1 MRQSLNITF
10 EGYTE
15 PQTFLLADVKIDGG
29 NLDHRSIYLWWHNG
43 GTVAMFPFGR
53 EIWRILRCAARLSE
67 RRRAGDPRGDAALR
81 RSLWPARAAHP
92 RPELAVDLPHQR
104 AAGDQ
109 VPRRALFLA
118 GDAAHI
124 HSPAGGQ
131 GMNTGIQD
139 AVNLGWKLA
148 YALNGAGNTEVLL
161 DSYEAE
167 RRPIA
172 RAVIAAAAQ
181 KQHLSFGA
189 SKLTSMVR
197 NMAVSIF
204 GNLPAVHRKLQVELS
219 ETGFVYRDGP
229 LVALAGGKRRGK
241 RTEVG
246 TRAREAS
253 IVDAASGKTTSLW
266 PYLSAA
272 CHSLLI
278 FEEEGKPIAL
288 NGAVNDAGDRVQV
301 LRLDGRCDPT
311 GEVRERYRMRSPGW
325 DWCAPTRSSRHA
337 GPAPISRRFRSTPP
351 RSYARGP
358 APDAGTDRLITV
370 TIWREGPS
378 FLQFRSVAARVTGR
392 SIYVTFR
399 ARKAESTSND

>member
-1 MRQSLNITF
+1 
-10 EGYTE
+10 
-15 PQTFLLADVKIDGG
+15 VKIEGG
-29 NLDHRSIYLWWHNG
+29 DLDHRSIYLWWHNG
-43 GTVAMFPFGR
+43 GTVAMFPFGQ
-53 EIWRILRCAARLSE
+53 EVWRIFSMRGEDSPKGDEPATLEELQHCVDHYGPPGLRIHDPSWLSIFRINERLVTKY
-67 RRRAGDPRGDAALR
+67 RVGRC
-81 RSLWPARAAHP
+81 
-92 RPELAVDLPHQR
+92 
-104 AAGDQ
+104 
-109 VPRRALFLA
+109 FLA

-148 YALNGAGNTEVLL
+148 YVLNGAGNSEVLL

-204 GNLPAVHRKLQVELS
+204 GNIPAVHRKLQVELS
-219 ETGFVYRDGP
+219 ETEFVYRDGP

-253 IVDAASGKTTSLW
+253 IVDAASGKSTSLW
-266 PYLSAA
+266 PYLSAPR
-272 CHSLLI
+272 HSLLI
-278 FEEEGKPIAL
+278 FEEEGRPTAL
-288 NGAVNDAGDRVQV
+288 NGAVQEAGDRLQV
-301 LRLDGRCDPT
+301 LRLDGRCDPQ

-325 DWCAPTRSSRHA
+325 VLVRPDQVVA
-337 GPAPISRRFRSTPP
+337 
-351 RSYARGP
+351 ARG
-358 APDAGTDRLITV
+358 AGTDFSALDV
-370 TIWREGPS
+370 Y
-378 FLQFRSVAARVTGR
+378 AAQVLRPR
-392 SIYVTFR
+392 P
-399 ARKAESTSND
+399 AA